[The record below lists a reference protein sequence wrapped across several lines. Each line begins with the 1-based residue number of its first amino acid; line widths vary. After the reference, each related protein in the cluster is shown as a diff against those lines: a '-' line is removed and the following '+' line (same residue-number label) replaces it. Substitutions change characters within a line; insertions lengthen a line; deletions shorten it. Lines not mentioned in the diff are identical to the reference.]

1 MKRTLII
8 ATSLF
13 VLLSLTLAACTP
25 APTPIPEPTVV
36 LKLFGPDGPQYL
48 TMADLEAL
56 PVTEGQAGIL
66 SSTGAITIPELYSG
80 VAVKDLIAA
89 FGIPFDDTMGVTLTA
104 EDGYSMTYSYE
115 QIANGE
121 FIAYDPA
128 MGSELPE
135 HDPLTAIL
143 AYARNGE
150 ALDPVQDGTLRLMVV
165 SETNNQV
172 VDGHWTVKWINQVEI
187 QSVGATWSLDLRGA
201 IVTPVDRGSYQSC
214 SAPACHGVEWQ
225 DENGQTWE
233 GVPMWLLAGQVDDE
247 DTHSDYAYNQE
258 LAEAGYT
265 IDLIAADGY
274 TVTLDSAA
282 VNRNSDILVA
292 YLVSG
297 SELPE
302 KYYPLRLVGPGL
314 ENSQMVGQI
323 TQIIVNVPAAPT
335 PTLPPVAEN
344 TTPVTITG
352 LVNQELSLTD
362 ADLHAL
368 ETMTV
373 TAEHSKLGMQ
383 TYQGVSL
390 NALLEMAGL
399 KDGATK
405 LVFTAS
411 DGYVTEIDLTE
422 VTACEYSLLAF
433 TDVPGSYTVVLPDL
447 PSQNWVKDL
456 VSIEVK

>member
-1 MKRTLII
+1 MKRTSII
-8 ATSLF
+8 VISQF
-13 VLLSLTLAACTP
+13 VLIALALAACTP
-25 APTPIPEPTVV
+25 APTPTPEPAVV

-48 TMADLEAL
+48 TMADLEVL

-104 EDGYSMTYSYE
+104 EDGYSMTYSYD
-115 QIANGE
+115 QIANGG
-121 FIAYDPA
+121 FTAYDPA
-128 MGSELPE
+128 NGSELTE

-143 AYARNGE
+143 AYARNSE
-150 ALDPVQDGTLRLMVV
+150 ALDPVQDGTLRLMVI
-165 SETNNQV
+165 SPINNQV
-172 VDGHWTVKWINQVEI
+172 VDGHWTVKWINQVQVE
-187 QSVGATWSLDLRGA
+187 SVGASWSLDLRGA
-201 IVTPVDRGSYQSC
+201 IITPVDRGSYQSC

-233 GVPMWLLAGQVDDE
+233 GVPLWLLAGQVDDE
-247 DTHSDYAYNQE
+247 NSHGDFSYNQE
-258 LAEAGYT
+258 HADAGYT
-265 IDLIAADGY
+265 IDLIASDGY
-274 TVTLDSAA
+274 TVTLDSATA
-282 VNRNSDILVA
+282 NRNADILVA

-314 ENSQMVGQI
+314 ENSQMIGQI
-323 TQIIVNVPAAPT
+323 SQIIVNVPPAPT
-335 PTLPPVAEN
+335 PTAPAVVDSTNPITL
-344 TTPVTITG
+344 TG
-352 LVNQELSLTD
+352 LVNLDLSLTE
-362 ADLHAL
+362 ADLRAM
-368 ETMTV
+368 EIMTI
-373 TAEHSKLGMQ
+373 TAEHAKLGTQ

-390 NALLEMAGL
+390 NALLEMAGI

-411 DGYVTEIDLTE
+411 DGYVTEVALTD
-422 VTACEYSLLAF
+422 VTECPNSLLAF
-433 TDVPGSYTVVLPDL
+433 TDVPGSFTVVLPDMA
-447 PSQNWVKDL
+447 SQNWVKDL